1 VLKKVLCSWE
11 SPFAIALSGAP
22 SGDYLSRAIVDCRGA
37 PTVDTAFMGLTSFR
51 RITIA
56 RTLAHRRDECAIGIM
71 PTAVS
76 LSNTPPTTTP
86 STAMG
91 QLSDKPPAG
100 VRPGYRPLKHKARRI
115 ALQALSVR
123 RSLVGAERFERS
135 AS

>member
-1 VLKKVLCSWE
+1 MLKKVFCSWE

-56 RTLAHRRDECAIGIM
+56 RTLAHGRDDCAIGIM

-76 LSNTPPTTTP
+76 LSNTPPTANTLVCDGPVKRHATR
-86 STAMG
+86 
-91 QLSDKPPAG
+91 G
-100 VRPGYRPLKHKARRI
+100 VRPRVQPLKHKARRI
-115 ALQALSVR
+115 ALRASSVR
-123 RSLVGAERFERS
+123 RLLVGAERFERS